1 MKKTLALLLMLTML
15 LSCGVVY
22 AEVPAF
28 NAYDEPVSITVMGTD
43 EKDSA
48 IVYDS
53 SKPDRASANQNLWID
68 AYKQYLNI
76 DVERIIAEDAT
87 ALNAN
92 LNTMMASGDLPDAMI
107 VSKEM
112 FLVLAE
118 NGVLKDV
125 SEEFNSYDGERWLGI
140 KNSYTADHWESG
152 MYEGEMLGIPY
163 AENFYNGTSV
173 MWIRKDWLDKVG
185 MEVPTTIDELE
196 AVAQAFVDNKLG
208 GDATIGIGLTKM
220 GDWGGD
226 ISSIMAAYGVPLQTW
241 VEKDGKYV
249 YSNTL
254 DENKDGLLRL
264 QEMYKKG
271 LIKSDF
277 SVSDIRDEEVANGV
291 CGLYFAPGWH
301 GVTSINA
308 SLLNDETAVWTAAPI
323 PTLDGER
330 VVQTTNASVG
340 RFLVFN
346 ADFEHVDAFFR
357 MKELEAY
364 VYYEANENT
373 PEEAELYKL
382 RSITNEDG
390 SLFTSWNLMV
400 FRGMQRGDL
409 DLYKA
414 KLMCDAWDAN
424 AGDGSSLPVMVSATY
439 ERILDGVN
447 GDRTQLRLFHTYIE
461 GYRIVNEL
469 LAEGMVQGGYNG
481 PLTENMTL
489 YQKTINDELNAAMVK
504 VIMGEDISVYEA
516 AVESWYANGGQ
527 DITDDVNAYYG
538 K

>member
-1 MKKTLALLLMLTML
+1 MKKILALLLMLAML
-15 LSCGVVY
+15 LSCSVAF
-22 AEVPAF
+22 AEAPTF
-28 NAYDEPVSITVMGTD
+28 NAYDEPVTITIMGID

-48 IVYDS
+48 TVYDS
-53 SKPDRASANQNLWID
+53 SLPDRASANQNLWID

-76 DVERIIAEDAT
+76 DVERIIAEDGT

-92 LNTMMASGDLPDAMI
+92 LNTMMASGDLPDIMI
-107 VSKEM
+107 VPKEM

-140 KNSYTADHWESG
+140 KNSYTADVWETG

-163 AENFYNGTSV
+163 CQNFYNNTSV

-185 MEVPTTIDELE
+185 MEVPKTIDELE

-208 GDATIGIGLTKM
+208 GDTTIGIGLTKM

-226 ISSIMAAYGVPLQTW
+226 ISSVMAAYGVPLQTW

-264 QEMYKKG
+264 QDFYKKG

-308 SLLNDETAVWTAAPI
+308 SLLNDESAVWTAAPI

-330 VVQTTNASVG
+330 VVQTTNASVDG
-340 RFLVFN
+340 FVVFN
-346 ADFEHVDAFFR
+346 ADFEHADAFFR

-364 VYYEANENT
+364 VYYEAT
-373 PEEAELYKL
+373 PAEDIYKL

-414 KLMCDAWDAN
+414 KLMCDAWDAG
-424 AGDGSSLPVMVSATY
+424 ATSGADLPVMVAETY
-439 ERILDGVN
+439 DKILDGVN
-447 GDRTQLRLFHTYIE
+447 GNRAELRLFHTYIE
-461 GYRIVNEL
+461 GYRIVNEI
-469 LAEGMVQGGYNG
+469 LAEGKVQGGYNG

-489 YQKTINDELNAAMVK
+489 YQQTINDELNAAMVK

-527 DITDDVNAYYG
+527 DITDDINAYYG